1 MCTKRAYFRFNIF
14 ISKYIL
20 TSVLRA
26 ATDRRPSKISRLK
39 IETAVSRSNL
49 FLKITKLISIPY
61 NKKWVFFS
69 TFLTSTHSF
78 LYQKSD
84 FYLIKFGLPIITSS
98 IYREYFE
105 KSKKGHNSGK
115 NKISKNKKILF
126 WPILNT
132 SGDANNQVS
141 SSIGKGAR
149 PGADRQTHRHTQ
161 NGPKTEDLYIF
172 FILYFYFFIGG
183 LKDTNNLTHAQGVNS
198 QC

>member
-1 MCTKRAYFRFNIF
+1 M
-14 ISKYIL
+14 
-20 TSVLRA
+20 RA

-49 FLKITKLISIPY
+49 FLKITKFQY
-61 NKKWVFFS
+61 HRTKKWVFFS

-115 NKISKNKKILF
+115 KNSKNKKILF

-172 FILYFYFFIGG
+172 FILYFYFFIDG
-183 LKDTNNLTHAQGVNS
+183 LKDTNYLTHAQGVNS

>member
-1 MCTKRAYFRFNIF
+1 MHLTHSTSAVIVKI
-14 ISKYIL
+14 

-105 KSKKGHNSGK
+105 KLKKGHNSGK
-115 NKISKNKKILF
+115 NKISKNTKKKYCFDLF
-126 WPILNT
+126 
-132 SGDANNQVS
+132 
-141 SSIGKGAR
+141 SIRVVMQIIKYLVQLAR
-149 PGADRQTHRHTQ
+149 ELGQGQTDRHTDIHRTDQ
-161 NGPKTEDLYIF
+161 RLKTYTFFSF
-172 FILYFYFFIGG
+172 FISICYSAI
-183 LKDTNNLTHAQGVNS
+183 
-198 QC
+198 

>member
-1 MCTKRAYFRFNIF
+1 MVVKKLIGKICRNV
-14 ISKYIL
+14 IL
-20 TSVLRA
+20 IMTSVLRA

-105 KSKKGHNSGK
+105 KSKKRGITREKTKFKKTKKYCFDLFSIRVVMQIIKYLVQLARELGQGQTDRHTDIHRTDQRLKTYTFFSFF
-115 NKISKNKKILF
+115 ISI
-126 WPILNT
+126 
-132 SGDANNQVS
+132 S
-141 SSIGKGAR
+141 SSA
-149 PGADRQTHRHTQ
+149 
-161 NGPKTEDLYIF
+161 
-172 FILYFYFFIGG
+172 
-183 LKDTNNLTHAQGVNS
+183 V
-198 QC
+198 

>member
-1 MCTKRAYFRFNIF
+1 M
-14 ISKYIL
+14 
-20 TSVLRA
+20 RA

-39 IETAVSRSNL
+39 IETAVSRSNS
-49 FLKITKLISIPY
+49 FGSPNFNTIPLKMGP
-61 NKKWVFFS
+61 FS

-183 LKDTNNLTHAQGVNS
+183 LKDTNYLTHAQGVNS